1 MRNIKKTSYSINYND
16 IFGYKYCRYTFL
28 LSIIFSFAFIHG

>member
-1 MRNIKKTSYSINYND
+1 MCNIKRTSYSIKYND
-16 IFGYKYCRYTFL
+16 IFGSKYCRYTFL